1 MTPSEFLSYLYA
13 NSGHL
18 FLEGTAVAMT
28 IGAVGHALSA
38 LPWGW
43 AKTAG
48 GVLNGFYSDAFKIL
62 DTLKD
67 AFAKKDASK

>member
-1 MTPSEFLSYLYA
+1 MSDFFTYIQDNY
-13 NSGHL
+13 GRL